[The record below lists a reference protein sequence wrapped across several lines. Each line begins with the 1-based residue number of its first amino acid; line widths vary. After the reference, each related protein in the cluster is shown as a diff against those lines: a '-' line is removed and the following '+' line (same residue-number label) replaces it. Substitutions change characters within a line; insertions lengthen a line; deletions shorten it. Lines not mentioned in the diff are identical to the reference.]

1 MRFKNFVRP
10 FLSGVVTW
18 IVVLAI
24 SWTGHAQERGQGAL
38 SGAPGV
44 GDSMPDV
51 QVYLPDGT
59 PFSTSE
65 LKGNYTVLVFGC
77 LT

>member
-1 MRFKNFVRP
+1 MRCNNFWRP
-10 FLSGVVTW
+10 FLSGLVTW
-18 IVVLAI
+18 IVVLTIA
-24 SWTGHAQERGQGAL
+24 WTGHAQQRSQGAL
-38 SGAPGV
+38 TGAPGV
-44 GDSMPDV
+44 GDSLPDV

-59 PFSTSE
+59 PFSTGE

>member
-1 MRFKNFVRP
+1 MRFNNSWRP
-10 FLSGVVTW
+10 ILSGVVTS
-18 IVVLAI
+18 IVMLTIA
-24 SWTGHAQERGQGAL
+24 WTGHAQERGQGAL

-44 GDSMPDV
+44 GDSLPDV
-51 QVYLPDGT
+51 QVYLSDGT
-59 PFSTSE
+59 PFSTGE